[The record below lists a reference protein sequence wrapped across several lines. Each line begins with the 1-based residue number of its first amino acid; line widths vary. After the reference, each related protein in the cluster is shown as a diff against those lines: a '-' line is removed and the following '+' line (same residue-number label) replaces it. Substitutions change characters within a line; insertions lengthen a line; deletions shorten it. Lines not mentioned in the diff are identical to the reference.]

1 MKHKYISESLEAL
14 EGHLNTLVDEHK
26 VLGVSPHSEMD
37 IGGKTFVVFR
47 VHLEGRNTY
56 EGIYYKSPTEGWL
69 VAAEIPLED
78 KHQLFIEDVLFD
90 IILNN
95 AWAVDPK
102 VAISNFIQYKGSS
115 VVEVNRS
122 NGILKLWGELRG
134 RIKR

>member
-1 MKHKYISESLEAL
+1 MKHKYISESLVAL
-14 EGHLNTLVDEHK
+14 EGHLNALVDEHE
-26 VLGVSPHSEMD
+26 VLGVSPHLEMD

-56 EGIYYKSPTEGWL
+56 EGIDYKSPTEGWL